1 MVIITVAPTGS
12 GPQWQKTPHIPITPA
27 EIAAQAVEA
36 YEAGAAVA
44 HIHVRDPDTKNPRPD
59 HRLYREVVN
68 LIRDRCDMIV
78 QLTTGGGGPYGI
90 SIEQR
95 MCSLELNPEFA
106 TLNVATMTF
115 GNGVFLNP
123 LKDVE
128 RTAKIMVDRG
138 IKPEIECY
146 DLGHIDL
153 ALQLS
158 KKGLFKEPLRFGLI
172 LGVSGGIPPTAENL
186 MHMVRS
192 LPEKSK
198 WNVIAP
204 GKTQFPLLILGMI
217 LGGDV
222 RVGMEDNIWI
232 AKGVLAKSNAELVSK
247 IVRIA
252 KELNLDVATPSE
264 ARELL
269 GLSKT

>member
-1 MVIITVAPTGS
+1 
-12 GPQWQKTPHIPITPA
+12 
-27 EIAAQAVEA
+27 
-36 YEAGAAVA
+36 
-44 HIHVRDPDTKNPRPD
+44 
-59 HRLYREVVN
+59 
-68 LIRDRCDMIV
+68 
-78 QLTTGGGGPYGI
+78 
-90 SIEQR
+90 
-95 MCSLELNPEFA
+95 
-106 TLNVATMTF
+106 
-115 GNGVFLNP
+115 
-123 LKDVE
+123 
-128 RTAKIMVDRG
+128 
-138 IKPEIECY
+138 
-146 DLGHIDL
+146 
-153 ALQLS
+153 
-158 KKGLFKEPLRFGLI
+158 
-172 LGVSGGIPPTAENL
+172 
-186 MHMVRS
+186 